1 MRSQFSALAGFGTF
15 PFFLPIAL
23 VLNYNTG
30 DLKWNNDYDVRVDF
44 EGPFSSHIHFG
55 VTIWTS
61 WIFFQLFFF
70 LYFSRWRQTMS
81 TFDEASNPEVIY
93 IQIKTIGPLK

>member
-1 MRSQFSALAGFGTF
+1 MRSQFSALRGLWDISFF
-15 PFFLPIAL
+15 PPIAL

-55 VTIWTS
+55 VTILTS

-70 LYFSRWRQTMS
+70 LYFSRWRRNMS
-81 TFDEASNPEVIY
+81 KFDEASNPEVIY
-93 IQIKTIGPLK
+93 IHIKTIGPLK